1 MKKKNI
7 FIAIVGIL
15 LFFATSLF
23 LYAQHEGHQPEGGG
37 WESDSP
43 SRQMQQQTKP
53 EAMSKSEKKASQ
65 KAVYYCPMHPNYTS
79 DKPGDCPICNMT
91 LVAKEEEE
99 KSEEAPKE
107 AIKIDSYKQQLIGVK
122 TDKLIYRSLIKQI
135 RTVGRVAFDPE
146 LYKTQQEYI
155 QAIKTL
161 EGVEGSSQREVV
173 DRIEAIVKAARLK
186 LELSGMSKEQ
196 IEELAKNKESDES
209 LLISSPDS
217 STTWVYATIYE
228 YELEAVKI
236 GQKATISAISY
247 PDKKFE
253 GEVIAIDPVFD
264 TMTRSVRS
272 RIKVDNKEGLLKPNM
287 YVDVEINIDLGAHLA
302 LAKEAIMDSGL
313 RKIVF
318 ISLPDGYFQPIE
330 VKTGISSEDYVEIKE
345 GLKEGDV
352 VVTSGNFLIDSESKL
367 KQALEGT
374 GHQHK

>member
-7 FIAIVGIL
+7 FITIVSIL
-15 LFFATSLF
+15 LFFTMSLV
-23 LYAQHEGHQPEGGG
+23 LYAQHEGHQ
-37 WESDSP
+37 
-43 SRQMQQQTKP
+43 MQSQTKKEETVP
-53 EAMSKSEKKASQ
+53 KIKKPTSK

-91 LVAKEEEE
+91 LVAKEEQEE
-99 KSEEAPKE
+99 QEEAPKDS
-107 AIKIDSYKQQLIGVK
+107 IKIDSYKQQLIGVK
-122 TDKLIYRSLIKQI
+122 TDKVTYRSLIKQI
-135 RTVGRVAFDPE
+135 ITVGRVAFDPE

-155 QAIKTL
+155 QALKTL
-161 EGVEGSSQREVV
+161 EGVGGSNQREVV
-173 DRIEAIVKAARLK
+173 EKIEAIVEAARLK

-209 LLISSPDS
+209 LLISTPDS
-217 STTWVYATIYE
+217 SVTWVYATIYE
-228 YELEAVKI
+228 YELESVKI
-236 GQKATISAISY
+236 GQKVSIKAISY

-253 GEVIAIDPVFD
+253 GEIVAIDPVFD

-287 YVDVEINIDLGAHLA
+287 YVDVQIDVDLGAHLA
-302 LAKEAIMDSGL
+302 IPKEAIMDSGL

-318 ISLPDGYFQPIE
+318 VSLPDGYFKPVE
-330 VKTGISSEDYVEIKE
+330 VRTSISTGDYVQIIE
-345 GLKEGDV
+345 GLKEGDI

-374 GHQHK
+374 GHQHGQ